1 MNLEAAEEYGA
12 LLFTEKEVKLIL
24 AKEPNTVEN
33 AILKGQLL
41 TEATIRK
48 VIIEQAKN
56 GSSEAQKIVLKWQ
69 NQIKISKIR

>member
-24 AKEPNTVEN
+24 TKEPNTVEN

-69 NQIKISKIR
+69 NAIKISKIR

>member
-1 MNLEAAEEYGA
+1 MNLEEAEEYGA

-24 AKEPNTVEN
+24 TKEPNTVEN

-69 NQIKISKIR
+69 NAIKISKIR

>member
-1 MNLEAAEEYGA
+1 MNLEEAEEYGA

-24 AKEPNTVEN
+24 TKEANTVEN

-69 NQIKISKIR
+69 NAIKVSKIR

>member
-24 AKEPNTVEN
+24 TKEPNTVEN

>member
-24 AKEPNTVEN
+24 SKEPNTVEN

>member
-24 AKEPNTVEN
+24 TKEPNTVEN

-69 NQIKISKIR
+69 NAIKVSKIR

>member
-24 AKEPNTVEN
+24 TKEPNTVEN

-56 GSSEAQKIVLKWQ
+56 GSSEAPKIVLKWQ